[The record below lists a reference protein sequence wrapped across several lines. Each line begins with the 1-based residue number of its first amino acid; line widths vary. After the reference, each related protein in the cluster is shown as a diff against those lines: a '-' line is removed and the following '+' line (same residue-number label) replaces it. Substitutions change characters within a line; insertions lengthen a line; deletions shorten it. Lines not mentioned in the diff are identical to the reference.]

1 MENKLNEMKKHI
13 YMNIYREKNLQGIL
27 DCAYRGLRS
36 EFCYMA
42 STRY

>member
-13 YMNIYREKNLQGIL
+13 YMKKNLQGIL

-36 EFCYMA
+36 EFCYTA